1 MFPYIYIFY
10 NLCIYDMIYAPM
22 IINLREVT
30 SSQVSQNIV
39 LSTPS
44 LLDVKSVC
52 VGMCA
57 KIDEVPQESRHGWGN
72 GGLCI
77 CYDWTALISWD
88 LCWGTI
94 SEEGNQRGK
103 LAANPESSFTDLSLG
118 LWSHGQW
125 VVMSWSFQRTLESC
139 PGVIENDLGEGQ
151 AT

>member
-1 MFPYIYIFY
+1 
-10 NLCIYDMIYAPM
+10 M

-44 LLDVKSVC
+44 LLDVKSFC

-77 CYDWTALISWD
+77 CYDRTALISWD

-94 SEEGNQRGK
+94 SKEGNQRGK

-118 LWSHGQW
+118 LWSHGQCCD
-125 VVMSWSFQRTLESC
+125 VLKLPSH
-139 PGVIENDLGEGQ
+139 PGVMPWSAWEWFRCRWRSSNLNRQ
-151 AT
+151 LNMLAFYTCAMLML